1 MKNLHRT
8 LRAALALMLMLALL
22 ASAFAETAALPPA
35 EDLPLPDSEVEIFQ
49 SEEEVEAALAAVDD
63 AVQPP
68 ETDSGQIAESAP
80 QLETE
85 SGSVSVRRY
94 ARILAEDTWFYFD
107 MELTQPAVEACV
119 GDSYIILGE
128 TDAVLCVE
136 ALDLAQN
143 SVSVYVSKA
152 CAEVWEEVLPAP
164 TAELPVETPAPD
176 EIEETDGEPFG
187 VSNGEEA
194 SLLAAGAPAGA
205 SGSGSFYFTVQ
216 GNGQLLIAPVLV
228 RYASGDTILS
238 ALSHLNGHK
247 LYDLSDGV
255 IMEVDGISADYATFT
270 EEGAGSLARPASDVT
285 YVMISDQGMQITDS
299 RLQLIQSMAE
309 YLESGEARANE
320 QATEIYNQLLSGY
333 LALSEEEAQLGADRL
348 NAAMRSETPASGEE
362 GQPQQADGVYQ
373 ISTGGEL
380 KWFAGLVN
388 GTLENVDQNAAASA
402 VLTADISLSDFIWTP
417 IGSKDAPFSG
427 SFDGQG
433 HAISG
438 LYIDAQGDYQALFG
452 YASADAVI
460 AHFSVSGSV
469 EANGSYVAGV
479 VAGGEASL
487 TDLHNSC
494 SVVATGGYVGGVAGY
509 ISSTAARIENC
520 TNVGSI
526 YSSAETGKVKG
537 WYVGGIAGGCEG
549 AFENCS
555 NSGTVSGDQF
565 VGGVAGSAGS
575 VSGCTNTADIFAI
588 SGGLGGIGGSI
599 RLTANDCANYGVITV
614 SGVLKNSRYSSTDI
628 GGIAGSNMLGG
639 LHFTNLT
646 NYGRIQYS
654 AFGNVSTSWV
664 GGIIG
669 KPSSRTV
676 ISNCTNHGDISACG
690 NGVGGIAGG
699 SVGSSVTVTR
709 CANHGNVINDTV
721 NAIGTGGIASSA
733 TVDQCYN
740 TGDVKGFDGV
750 GGILGLGRRGT
761 TSKLVCNISASYN
774 LGKVVGNNFVG
785 GVAGGAAKLTDCYN
799 VGSVSAGSTDA
810 GPLVGSAYEVE
821 NSYYL
826 NTLTLYSKAGTPLD
840 AAALRSCMLGVEHFL
855 LNFSMEYHGG
865 YPYLDFEGVQNTAVA
880 DVVRLSDHV
889 SANYSAVLG
898 SEPEGLPASVIV
910 TAGGINFTRAVRW
923 IGEAGYDCNVAGTYV
938 FSPEI
943 DLPQGVSLGENTQ
956 LVTLTVTICDEASL
970 PQITAIRLD
979 DDAALELT
987 TAYNCEPENL
997 PAHAWATVDGV
1008 ESRIQIMWTRPD
1020 DADLTDPETP
1030 IRYTLKPVQ
1039 ALAFAPGV
1047 EAPQITVHVLP
1058 LMLVEHLRFTEYATS
1073 DSAEFNLV
1081 YRGCETVEDIQVF
1094 TYDLDIYDCS
1104 GLYYSMDGAAR
1115 RDVYLWLDANA
1126 DYIQKNDITLT
1137 YTVLQAEPY
1146 EFPRQLDNNEGA
1158 IILNNFA
1165 ARSAKYVAENT
1176 LTLEASAEV
1185 NGAAL
1190 KQKFVVRSRI
1200 MPTLGSL
1207 SVSAGSAVMLP
1218 SPAFD
1223 GAWFDYFVLA
1233 PAEVQ
1238 QFNLALT
1245 TTQLG
1250 DKVRVS
1256 VDGQALQADANG
1268 NYALDIP
1275 FTEQEKTVAIALE
1288 STLNDGTTMSSSYT
1302 VRLARPQICKLA
1314 LHLAPEDA
1322 AFVLK
1327 NPLIGA
1333 IAPNADGTYD
1343 LIQGYDYTY
1352 VATAYGYVMQQGTVS
1367 PDQDQL
1373 ELTITLQEAK
1383 KNETIRGDIPSSW
1396 GDFRGNDD
1404 NNAVTDTSTP
1414 ISSEDALLYWANK
1427 AGEALGSP
1435 VISSPILVDGYLVC
1449 TVDTCVLKIDTV
1461 TGEVV
1466 QTGDMVTTSTFNITP
1481 PTYAEGMIFVALA
1494 NMVQAFNADTLE
1506 SLWVYTDPIGGQP
1519 NSPITYRNGYIY
1531 TGFWNSENTNANWV
1545 CLSITDENPAK
1556 ATEAKKPVWTYTQRG
1571 GFYWAGA
1578 YVSDKFLLVGTDDG
1592 EMGYTSSAAGLLSMD
1607 PKTGRV
1613 IDYLSGIGADIR
1625 CTICYD
1631 KQTNRYYFT
1640 SKGGYFYSVAVDSE
1654 GYIDHDSLK
1663 KLDLRGGRT
1672 GSDDKSVEG
1681 MSTSTPVVYNGRAYI
1696 GVSGVGQFKAYE
1708 GHCIAV
1714 IDLASWSIAY
1724 TCPTKG
1730 YPQTSGLLTNA
1741 YEKTGKVYIYFFEN
1755 YSPGTL
1761 RIICDSPGQTQLLSI
1776 KDGSPISEAEE
1787 LFTPRGAQ
1795 RQFALCSPI
1804 VDEYG
1809 TIYFKNDSGYMMALG
1824 STISGIEVTEL
1835 PAKRLYSAGEVFDP
1849 QGMKVVAHYK
1859 NGLDRD
1865 ITKYVSFSQDPLSEE
1880 DTDITIYFRHVKYNN
1895 TAEIIDP
1902 PQTALNLTVLSQRE
1916 MTALQETVQAIN
1928 ALGEITIE
1936 KGEAIREAR
1945 RKYDSLS
1952 DALKEQVT
1960 NYELLTAAEGQ
1971 YARLEKEELD
1981 KAAQVDNFINS
1992 IGEVTLESVE
2002 TLRRA
2007 FELYDALSDF
2017 GKAHVQNYA
2026 QLLEKQQAYVKLLA
2040 ASDAEAGAVV
2050 QMISELG
2057 EITLDSGPAILNARA
2072 AYDALSEASR
2082 AKVTNYS
2089 TLVAAEEAYAK
2100 LIAASGEQARA
2111 VVDLIDSIGTV
2122 TLEREETI
2130 LKARAAYDALD
2141 ESAKARVT
2149 NYEKLTQAEKA
2160 LAALKQQLEEL
2171 GAITEAL
2178 DALVAQ
2184 MRAVAETPEQITY
2197 DNAAQV
2203 APLVQQIETLLGE
2216 QTDEARQL
2224 LISYASTAEQYRN
2237 AIEAVA
2243 HEIPELSVSAEGL
2256 AWHQQLVVETLT
2268 SSDADYARFES
2279 AVSPDRVIKLYRMRI
2294 VDLLTGEIAENHASV
2309 QISWLIPVPRYNAS
2323 AYSKVGVVHLPE
2335 GGNAGYLSSEYA
2347 DQKRKLAFSTT
2358 GDGLIGVAGTKAE
2371 MQAEDSKKGSG
2382 SVLDGVTKKPNSTGT
2397 GKTSTIGQN
2406 GVMRNYSSTQNSVV
2420 SYYGEAIES
2429 GKWTYQ
2435 ENVIL
2440 PELLASFS
2448 DAQVELYKNMSEAV
2462 ERGSNSFFGG
2472 MTTQLEFDE
2481 VEACYRLS
2489 NPLSVLVSE
2498 FDYRPE
2504 ESRAQVTYK
2513 LAEDDHLKAIDEWH
2527 AQIERI
2533 VNYCLIQGDVEIT
2546 AARLY
2551 QYLTTYFAAASAA
2564 EAPEAAETP
2573 APEAT
2578 EAPNGEASGETVDSG
2593 ETAESVDLYAA
2604 FAPSP
2609 FYALMKN
2616 SVSANDAARAYAYLL
2631 MQTGIECMLVQETL
2645 PAAAEQTSEPETTAE
2660 PEQTSEAAV
2669 DQEAQS
2675 AQRHEWVVLWIA
2687 QAYYHADPEL
2697 DIADALN
2704 PDQDR
2709 DTLGHFGMS
2718 DDACRAALQLQ
2729 GEVEMVVPAVL
2740 YARQNLNGAQRAG
2753 GTNVQNYA
2761 VPACPTGL
2769 EGYGMQQTVVTKTE
2783 EDGGQQG

>member
-1 MKNLHRT
+1 MNNLQRT
-8 LRAALALMLMLALL
+8 LRAALAMMLMLALL
-22 ASAFAETAALPPA
+22 ASGFAETAVLPPA
-35 EDLPLPDSEVEIFQ
+35 EEMPLSDPEVEIFQ
-49 SEEEVEAALAAVDD
+49 SEEEVEAALAAVDG

-80 QLETE
+80 QLEAE

-143 SVSVYVSKA
+143 SVSVYVSRA

-187 VSNGEEA
+187 VSNGEET

-417 IGSKDAPFSG
+417 IGSKDAPFAG

-469 EANGSYVAGV
+469 EVDGSYVAGV
-479 VAGGEASL
+479 VAAGEASL

-494 SVVATGGYVGGVAGY
+494 SVVATGDYVGGVAGY
-509 ISSTAARIENC
+509 ISAKTARIESC
-520 TNVGSI
+520 TNSGSI
-526 YSSAETGKVKG
+526 YTSAETGEYKG
-537 WYVGGIAGGCEG
+537 GYIGGVVGRCDGTV
-549 AFENCS
+549 ENCA
-555 NSGTVSGDQF
+555 NSGMVSGYQD
-565 VGGVAGSAGS
+565 VGGVAGYTHRPSN
-575 VSGCTNTADIFAI
+575 CKNTADVFAI
-588 SGGLGGIGGSI
+588 SKEVGGVFGRSSGAKNCVNYGTVTASGVFSNNRYASESIGGVIGYGSGANLTNYGKVQYSASGNVVTNWVGGIVGRFTGNVS
-599 RLTANDCANYGVITV
+599 DCANYGDV
-614 SGVLKNSRYSSTDI
+614 S
-628 GGIAGSNMLGG
+628 ACGS
-639 LHFTNLT
+639 F
-646 NYGRIQYS
+646 
-654 AFGNVSTSWV
+654 V
-664 GGIIG
+664 GGI
-669 KPSSRTV
+669 
-676 ISNCTNHGDISACG
+676 
-690 NGVGGIAGG
+690 G
-699 SVGSSVTVTR
+699 SGERNYTAKVTR
-709 CANHGNVINDTV
+709 CVNHGSIINDT
-721 NAIGTGGIASSA
+721 ASGKGTGGVASYA

-750 GGILGLGRRGT
+750 GGVLGISQNLL
-761 TSKLVCNISASYN
+761 SKLVGGASASYN
-774 LGKVVGNNFVG
+774 LGRVVGNNYVG
-785 GVAGGAAKLTDCYN
+785 GVAGGGAKLTNCYN
-799 VGSVSAGSTDA
+799 VGSVSAGGADS

-821 NSYYL
+821 NCYYL

-840 AAALRSCMLGVEHFL
+840 AAAMRSCMLGAGHFL

-880 DVVRLSDHV
+880 DVVRLPDHV
-889 SANYSAVLG
+889 SADYSAVLG
-898 SEPEGLPASVIV
+898 SEPEGLPPSVIV
-910 TAGGINFTRAVRW
+910 TAGGINFTCAARW
-923 IGEAGYDCNVAGTYV
+923 VGEAGYDCNVAGTYV

-956 LVTLTVTICDEASL
+956 LVTLTLTICDEASL

-979 DDAALELT
+979 DGVALELT

-997 PAHAWATVDGV
+997 PAYAWATVDGV
-1008 ESRIQIMWTRPD
+1008 ESRIPIAWTRPD

-1030 IRYTLKPVQ
+1030 ILYTLKPVQ

-1047 EAPQITVHVLP
+1047 EVPQITVHVLP
-1058 LMLVEHLRFTEYATS
+1058 LMLVENLRFTEYKVS
-1073 DSAEFNLV
+1073 DSAEFNLA
-1081 YRGCETVEDIQVF
+1081 YRGCETVEDTQVF

-1104 GLYYSMDGAAR
+1104 GLYGGMDISSR
-1115 RDVYLWLDANA
+1115 RNVYLWLDPNA
-1126 DYIQKNDITLT
+1126 DYIQLNDITLT
-1137 YTVLQAEPY
+1137 YTMLGAQSNVVSY
-1146 EFPRQLDNNEGA
+1146 QLDRDGA
-1158 IILNNFA
+1158 ITLHSFA
-1165 ARSAKYVAENT
+1165 ASSAKYVAENT
-1176 LTLEASAEV
+1176 LTLETAAEV

-1190 KQKFVVRSRI
+1190 KQKFVVRARI
-1200 MPTLGSL
+1200 MPTLSSL
-1207 SVSAGSAVMLP
+1207 SVSAGSAVMLL

-1223 GAWFDYFVLA
+1223 GAWSDYFVLA

-1238 QFNLALT
+1238 QFTLALT

-1268 NYALDIP
+1268 SYALDIP

-1288 STLNDGTTMSSSYT
+1288 STLSDGTVMSGSYT

-1352 VATAYGYVMQQGTVS
+1352 VATAYGYVMQQGTIS

-1383 KNETIRGDIPSSW
+1383 KNETIREDIPSSW
-1396 GDFRGNDD
+1396 GDFRGNDS

-1435 VISSPILVDGYLVC
+1435 VISSPILVGDYLVC
-1449 TVDTCVLKIDTV
+1449 TVDTCILKIDTV

-1481 PTYAEGMIFVALA
+1481 PTYADGMIFVALA

-1506 SLWVYTDPIGGQP
+1506 SLWVYTDPLGGQP

-1531 TGFWNSENTNANWV
+1531 TGFWNSETSNANWV
-1545 CLSITDENPAK
+1545 CLSVTDENPAK

-1613 IDYLSGIGADIR
+1613 IDYLTGIGADIR

-1631 KQTNRYYFT
+1631 KQTDRYYFT
-1640 SKGGYFYSVAVDSE
+1640 SKGGYFYSVAVDSD
-1654 GYIDHDSLK
+1654 GYIDHNSLK

-1672 GSDDKSVEG
+1672 GSDDKPVEG

-1761 RIICDSPGQTQLLSI
+1761 RIICDSPGQNQLLSI
-1776 KDGSPISEAEE
+1776 KDGSPISEAED

-1795 RQFALCSPI
+1795 RQFALSSPI

-1835 PAKRLYSAGEVFDP
+1835 PTKRLYSAGEVFDP

-1916 MTALQETVQAIN
+1916 MTALQETVQAID

-1960 NYELLTAAEGQ
+1960 NYEILTAAEGQ

-1992 IGEVTLESVE
+1992 IGEVTLDSGE

-2017 GKAHVQNYA
+2017 GKAHVENYA
-2026 QLLEKQQAYVKLLA
+2026 ELLEKQKAYEELLA

-2057 EITLDSGPAILNARA
+2057 EITLDSGSAILNARA
-2072 AYDALSEASR
+2072 AYDALSEASK

-2130 LKARAAYDALD
+2130 QKARAAYDALD

-2149 NYEKLTQAEKA
+2149 NYEKLTQAEEA

-2184 MRAVAETPEQITY
+2184 IRAVAETPEQITY

-2203 APLVQQIETLLGE
+2203 APLVQQIETLLSE

-2237 AIEAVA
+2237 AIEAVS

-2294 VDLLTGEIAENHASV
+2294 VDLLTGEIAENHAAL
-2309 QISWLIPVPRYNAS
+2309 QLNWLIPVPRYNAS

-2335 GGNAGYLSSEYA
+2335 GGNSAYLSSEYA

-2371 MQAEDSKKGSG
+2371 MQAEDSKKDSG

-2551 QYLTTYFAAASAA
+2551 QYLTSYFTAAAAGS
-2564 EAPEAAETP
+2564 ETPELAETP
-2573 APEAT
+2573 APEASA
-2578 EAPNGEASGETVDSG
+2578 APDGEASGETVDSG
-2593 ETAESVDLYAA
+2593 EITETVDLYAA

-2631 MQTGIECMLVQETL
+2631 MQAGIECMLVQEAL
-2645 PAAAEQTSEPETTAE
+2645 PAAAEQTSEPETTVE
-2660 PEQTSEAAV
+2660 PEQTPEAAA
-2669 DQEAQS
+2669 DQEAES
-2675 AQRHEWVVLWIA
+2675 AQRHEWIVLWIA
-2687 QAYYHADPEL
+2687 SAYYHADPEL

-2704 PDQDR
+2704 PVQDR

-2718 DDACRAALQLQ
+2718 DESCRAALQLQ

-2740 YARQNLNGAQRAG
+2740 YARQYLNGAQRAG
-2753 GTNVQNYA
+2753 GANVQNYA

-2783 EDGGQQG
+2783 EDGGQQE

>member
-1 MKNLHRT
+1 MKKMRRP

-22 ASAFAETAALPPA
+22 ASSFAGVAALSPA
-35 EDLPLPDSEVEIFQ
+35 EELPQPESETEVFQ
-49 SEEEVEAALAAVDD
+49 SEEDAAAALAAVDD
-63 AVQPP
+63 EPAQDV
-68 ETDSGQIAESAP
+68 P
-80 QLETE
+80 QLGLQ
-85 SGSVSVRRY
+85 SGDLSVRRY
-94 ARILAEDTWFYFD
+94 ARILAEDAWFYFD

-119 GDSYIILGE
+119 GGNYVILGE
-128 TDAVLCVE
+128 AGDVLCVE
-136 ALDLAQN
+136 ALDLAHN
-143 SVSVYVSKA
+143 SIAVYVSAA
-152 CAEVWEEVLPAP
+152 CAEVWEEVLPTPTTEPPTETSAP
-164 TAELPVETPAPD
+164 
-176 EIEETDGEPFG
+176 EETEGEPFG
-187 VSNGEEA
+187 VSDGEDA
-194 SLLAAGAPAGA
+194 SVLAAGAPAGA

-216 GNGQLLIAPVLV
+216 GNGQLLIAPMLV

-270 EEGAGSLARPASDVT
+270 EEGAGSLARSASDVT

-299 RLQLIQSMAE
+299 CLQLIQSMAE
-309 YLESGEARANE
+309 YLESGEARADE

-348 NAAMRSETPASGEE
+348 NAAMRSESPASGEE

-417 IGSKDAPFSG
+417 IGSKDTPFAG

-469 EANGSYVAGV
+469 EANGSYVAGI
-479 VAGGEASL
+479 VAAGEASL

-494 SVVATGGYVGGVAGY
+494 SIVATGDYVGGVAGR
-509 ISSTAARIENC
+509 ISARTARIEGC
-520 TNVGSI
+520 TNAGSI
-526 YSSAETGKVKG
+526 YTAGTKG
-537 WYVGGIAGGCEG
+537 GYRGGYIGGIAGYCYGTVK
-549 AFENCS
+549 NCT
-555 NSGTVSGDQF
+555 NSGMVSGYRF
-565 VGGVAGSAGS
+565 VGGVAGNAGS
-575 VSGCTNTADIFAI
+575 ATGCTNTADVFAT
-588 SGGLGGIGGSI
+588 SGYVGGIGGNISSADGCVNRGTVTVFGVFKNNQYASENI
-599 RLTANDCANYGVITV
+599 GGVIG
-614 SGVLKNSRYSSTDI
+614 SGN
-628 GGIAGSNMLGG
+628 GS
-639 LHFTNLT
+639 FSNLT
-646 NYGRIQYS
+646 NHGKIQYS
-654 AFGNVSTSWV
+654 ASGNVNTNSV

-669 KPSSRTV
+669 GPTSNAA
-676 ISNCTNHGDISACG
+676 ISDCINYGSVSACG
-690 NGVGGIAGG
+690 TGVGGIAGG
-699 SVGSSVTVTR
+699 AINNSSTVMR
-709 CANHGNVINDTV
+709 CANHGNVINDTTSGT
-721 NAIGTGGIASSA
+721 GTGGVASASV
-733 TVDQCYN
+733 VDQCYN
-740 TGDVKGFDGV
+740 TGNVKGFDGV
-750 GGILGLGRRGT
+750 GGVLGLSRNISTVLRGG
-761 TSKLVCNISASYN
+761 VSASYN
-774 LGKVVGNNFVG
+774 LGSVAGNNYVG
-785 GVAGGAAKLTDCYN
+785 GVAGGGAKLTDCYN
-799 VGSVSAGSTDA
+799 VGSVSAGGADS

-821 NSYYL
+821 NCYYL
-826 NTLTLYSKAGTPLD
+826 NTLTLYSRAGTPLD
-840 AAALRSCMLGVEHFL
+840 AAAVRSCMLGAEHFL

-880 DVVRLSDHV
+880 DVVRLPNHV

-910 TAGGINFTRAVRW
+910 TAGGINFSCAVRW
-923 IGEAGYDCNVAGTYV
+923 VGEVGYDCNVAGTYV
-938 FSPEI
+938 FSPEV

-956 LVTLTVTICDEASL
+956 IVTLTVTICDEASL

-979 DDAALELT
+979 DGTALELT
-987 TAYNCEPENL
+987 TAYNCEPEDL
-997 PAHAWATVDGV
+997 PTYAWATVDGV
-1008 ESRIQIMWTRPD
+1008 ESRIPVAWTRPD

-1030 IRYTLKPVQ
+1030 ILYTLKPVQ

-1047 EAPQITVHVLP
+1047 ETPRITVHVLP
-1058 LMLVEHLRFTEYATS
+1058 LMLVENLRFTEYS
-1073 DSAEFNLV
+1073 VSSSAEFSLE
-1081 YRGCETVEDIQVF
+1081 YKGCKTVEDTQVF

-1104 GLYYSMDGAAR
+1104 GLYYSQNGAAR

-1126 DYIQKNDITLT
+1126 DYIQKNEITLS
-1137 YTVLQAEPY
+1137 YTRLQEQPLEISY
-1146 EFPRQLDNNEGA
+1146 KMDNSVGSTS
-1158 IILNNFA
+1158 LGYFA
-1165 ARSAKYVAENT
+1165 ARSAKCIAENT

-1207 SVSAGSAVMLP
+1207 SVFDGSTTMQL

-1223 GAWFDYFVLA
+1223 GAWSDYFVLA
-1233 PAEVQ
+1233 PAEAQ
-1238 QFNLALT
+1238 QFTLALT

-1250 DKVRVS
+1250 DNVRVS
-1256 VDGQALQADANG
+1256 VDGQALQADESE

-1288 STLNDGTTMSSSYT
+1288 STLNDGTVMSGSYT
-1302 VRLARPQICKLA
+1302 VRLARPQTCKLT
-1314 LHLAPEDA
+1314 LQLTPEGA

-1327 NPLIGA
+1327 NPLLGA
-1333 IAPNADGTYD
+1333 ISPNADGTYD

-1352 VATAYGYVMQQGTVS
+1352 VATAYGYVMQQGELS

-1383 KNETIRGDIPSSW
+1383 KNETIREDISSDW
-1396 GDFRGNDD
+1396 GDFRGNDS
-1404 NNAVTDTSTP
+1404 NNAVTDTATP
-1414 ISSEDALLYWANK
+1414 ISADDAVMYWASR
-1427 AGEALGSP
+1427 AGLDFGSS
-1435 VISSPILVDGYLVC
+1435 VISSPILVDGCLVC
-1449 TVDTCVLKIDTV
+1449 TVDAYILKIDTV

-1481 PTYAEGMIFVALA
+1481 PTYAEGMIFVALG

-1506 SLWVYTDPIGGQP
+1506 SLWAYTDPIGGQP

-1531 TGFWNSENTNANWV
+1531 TGFWNSENSNANWV

-1556 ATEAKKPVWTYTQRG
+1556 ATEAKKAVWTYTQRG

-1613 IDYLSGIGADIR
+1613 IDYLTGIGADIR

-1631 KQTNRYYFT
+1631 KQTDRYYFT
-1640 SKGGYFYSVAVDSE
+1640 SKGGYFYSVAVDSD

-1672 GSDDKSVEG
+1672 GSDDKPVEG

-1696 GVSGVGQFKAYE
+1696 GVSGVGQFQAYE

-1741 YEKTGKVYIYFFEN
+1741 YEKTGKVYVYFFEN

-1776 KDGSPISEAEE
+1776 KDGSPISEAED

-1824 STISGIEVTEL
+1824 SMISSIEVTEQPTKL
-1835 PAKRLYSAGEVFDP
+1835 LYGAGEVFDP

-1865 ITKYVSFSQDPLSEE
+1865 ITNYVSFSQEPLTAE

-1902 PQTALNLTVLSQRE
+1902 PQTALNLTVLSEQE
-1916 MTALQETVQAIN
+1916 MTALREAVEAID
-1928 ALGEITIE
+1928 ALGEVTVE
-1936 KGEAIREAR
+1936 KGDAIREAR

-1960 NYELLTAAEGQ
+1960 NYEILTAAEGQ

-1981 KAAQVDNFINS
+1981 KALQVDNFILS
-1992 IGEVTLESVE
+1992 IGEVTLDSGE

-2007 FELYDALSDF
+2007 FELYDELSDF
-2017 GKAHVQNYA
+2017 GKEHVGNYE
-2026 QLLEKQQAYVKLLA
+2026 QLLEKQKTYEELVA
-2040 ASDAEAGAVV
+2040 ASDAEAGKVM

-2057 EITLDSGPAILNARA
+2057 EITLDSGPDILNTRA
-2072 AYDALSEASR
+2072 AYDALSEASK

-2089 TLVAAEEAYAK
+2089 TLVAAEKAYAE

-2122 TLEREETI
+2122 SLEREGI
-2130 LKARAAYDALD
+2130 IQKAREAYDALE

-2149 NYEKLTQAEKA
+2149 NYEKLTQAEET
-2160 LAALKQQLEEL
+2160 LAKLKKQMAEL
-2171 GAITEAL
+2171 SEITGAL

-2184 MRAVAETPEQITY
+2184 LRAIAETPEQITY
-2197 DNAAQV
+2197 DNAPQA
-2203 APLVQQIETLLGE
+2203 APLIQQIEDLLAG
-2216 QTDEARQL
+2216 QTEEARQL
-2224 LISYASTAEQYRN
+2224 LISYVSTAEQYRD
-2237 AIEAVA
+2237 AIEAVV
-2243 HEIPELSVSAEGL
+2243 HELPALSVSADGL
-2256 AWHQQLVVETLT
+2256 AWYQQLVVETLT
-2268 SSDADYARFES
+2268 SSDADYTRYGN
-2279 AVSPDRVIKLYRMRI
+2279 AVSPDRVIKLYRTRI
-2294 VDLLTGEIAENHASV
+2294 VDMLTGEIAENHGSV
-2309 QISWLIPVPRYNAS
+2309 QISWRIPVPQYNAS

-2335 GGNAGYLSSEYA
+2335 DGKANYLSSEYA
-2347 DQKRKLAFSTT
+2347 DQKRKLAFTTT

-2371 MQAEDSKKGSG
+2371 MQAEDSKKDSG
-2382 SVLDGVTKKPNSTGT
+2382 SVLDGVTNRPNSTGT
-2397 GKTSTIGQN
+2397 DKASTIGQN
-2406 GVMRNYSSTQNSVV
+2406 GVMRNYSGTQGSMV

-2429 GKWTYQ
+2429 GKWVYQ

-2440 PELLASFS
+2440 PELLASFN
-2448 DAQVELYKNMSEAV
+2448 DAQVDLYKNMSEAV
-2462 ERGSNSFFGG
+2462 EHGSNSFFGA
-2472 MTTQLEFDE
+2472 MATQLEFDE
-2481 VEACYRLS
+2481 VEACYRQS

-2498 FDYRPE
+2498 FVYHPE
-2504 ESRAQVTYK
+2504 QSRVEVTFK

-2533 VNYCLIQGDVEIT
+2533 VTYCLIQGDVEIT

-2551 QYLTTYFAAASAA
+2551 QYLTTYFTAAVTGAAVPENTEATDSETTGETAAAEEAA
-2564 EAPEAAETP
+2564 EAA
-2573 APEAT
+2573 
-2578 EAPNGEASGETVDSG
+2578 
-2593 ETAESVDLYAA
+2593 DLYAV

-2616 SVSANDAARAYAYLL
+2616 KVSANDTAHAYAYLL
-2631 MQTGIECMLVQETL
+2631 MQMGIECMLVCEAL
-2645 PAAAEQTSEPETTAE
+2645 PTAAEQTAEPETATE
-2660 PEQTSEAAV
+2660 PEQATEA
-2669 DQEAQS
+2669 EAE
-2675 AQRHEWVVLWIA
+2675 AEAETVRHEWVVLWIGS
-2687 QAYYHADPEL
+2687 AYYHADPEL

-2704 PDQDR
+2704 PERER
-2709 DTLGHFGMS
+2709 DTLGHFGMG
-2718 DDACRAALQLQ
+2718 DDDCRAALQLRCD
-2729 GEVEMVVPAVL
+2729 VEMVVPAVL
-2740 YARQNLNGAQRAG
+2740 FARQNLNGAQRTGAG
-2753 GTNVQNYA
+2753 ARSYV
-2761 VPACPTGL
+2761 VPVCPAGL

-2783 EDGGQQG
+2783 KDGGQQG

>member
-1 MKNLHRT
+1 MKKMRRPF
-8 LRAALALMLMLALL
+8 RAALALMLMLALL
-22 ASAFAETAALPPA
+22 VNNFAGVTALSPA
-35 EDLPLPDSEVEIFQ
+35 EELPQTESETGAFQ
-49 SEEEVEAALAAVDD
+49 SEEDAAAAFAAVDGEPAQD
-63 AVQPP
+63 VAQPG
-68 ETDSGQIAESAP
+68 SQ
-80 QLETE
+80 

-107 MELTQPAVEACV
+107 MELTQPAVGACV
-119 GDSYIILGE
+119 GESYVILGE
-128 TDAVLCVE
+128 ADTVLCVE

-143 SVSVYVSKA
+143 SVCVYVA
-152 CAEVWEEVLPAP
+152 RDCVEVWEEILPAP
-164 TAELPVETPAPD
+164 VTEQPTETSAP
-176 EIEETDGEPFG
+176 EETEGEPFG
-187 VSNGEEA
+187 VSDGEDV

-216 GNGQLLIAPVLV
+216 GNGQLLIAPMLV
-228 RYASGDTILS
+228 RYVSGDTVLT
-238 ALSHLNGHK
+238 ALSRLNGHK

-270 EEGAGSLARPASDVT
+270 EEGAGSLARAASEVT

-348 NAAMRSETPASGEE
+348 NAAMRSEVPASGEE

-417 IGSKDAPFSG
+417 IGSKDTPFAG

-469 EANGSYVAGV
+469 EANGSYVAGIL
-479 VAGGEASL
+479 AAGEASMN
-487 TDLHNSC
+487 DLHNSC

-509 ISSTAARIENC
+509 ISASAARIEGC
-520 TNVGSI
+520 TNSGSI
-526 YSSAETGKVKG
+526 YTSAETGEYKG
-537 WYVGGIAGGCEG
+537 GYIGGVVGRCDGTV
-549 AFENCS
+549 ENCA
-555 NSGTVSGDQF
+555 NSGMVSGYQD
-565 VGGVAGSAGS
+565 VGGVAGYTHQP
-575 VSGCTNTADIFAI
+575 SGCTNIADVFAI
-588 SGGLGGIGGSI
+588 SKEVGGVFGFSSG
-599 RLTANDCANYGVITV
+599 AENCVNYGTVTV
-614 SGVLKNSRYSSTDI
+614 SGVFQNNRYASESI
-628 GGIAGSNMLGG
+628 GGVIGYGSGA
-639 LHFTNLT
+639 NLT
-646 NYGRIQYS
+646 NYGKVQYS
-654 AFGNVSTSWV
+654 ASGNVNTNWIGGIVGRFTGNVRDCINYGDVSACGSYV
-664 GGIIG
+664 GGIG
-669 KPSSRTV
+669 S
-676 ISNCTNHGDISACG
+676 
-690 NGVGGIAGG
+690 GGRSYTA
-699 SVGSSVTVTR
+699 TVTR
-709 CANHGNVINDTV
+709 CVNHGNIINDTASG
-721 NAIGTGGIASSA
+721 NGTGGVASYA
-733 TVDQCYN
+733 MVDQCYN
-740 TGDVKGFDGV
+740 TGDVRGFDGV
-750 GGILGLGRRGT
+750 GGVLGISQNLR
-761 TSKLVCNISASYN
+761 SKLTGGASASYN
-774 LGKVVGNNFVG
+774 LGRVVGNNYVG
-785 GVAGGAAKLTDCYN
+785 GVAGGGAKLTSCYN
-799 VGSVSAGSTDA
+799 VGSVSAGGADA

-821 NSYYL
+821 NCYYL

-840 AAALRSCMLGVEHFL
+840 AAAMRGCMLGAEHFL
-855 LNFSMEYHGG
+855 LNFSMEYHSG

-880 DVVRLSDHV
+880 DVVRLPENV
-889 SANYSAVLG
+889 SADYSAVLG
-898 SEPEGLPASVIV
+898 SEPQGLPASVIV
-910 TAGGINFTRAVRW
+910 TAGGINFTCAAHW
-923 IGEAGYDCNVAGTYV
+923 AGEADYDCNVAGTYV
-938 FSPEI
+938 FLPEI

-979 DDAALELT
+979 DGTALELT

-997 PAHAWATVDGV
+997 PAYAWATVDGV
-1008 ESRIQIMWTRPD
+1008 ESRIPVAWTHPD
-1020 DADLTDPETP
+1020 DVDLTDPETP
-1030 IRYTLKPVQ
+1030 ILYTLKPVQ

-1047 EAPQITVHVLP
+1047 EVPQITVHVLP
-1058 LMLVEHLRFTEYATS
+1058 LMLVENLRFTEYKVS
-1073 DSAEFNLV
+1073 DSAEFNLA
-1081 YRGCETVEDIQVF
+1081 YRGCEMVEDTQVF

-1104 GLYYSMDGAAR
+1104 GLYGGMDINSR
-1115 RDVYLWLDANA
+1115 RNVYLWLDPNA
-1126 DYIQKNDITLT
+1126 DYIQFNDITLT
-1137 YTVLQAEPY
+1137 YTMLGAQPNVQSY
-1146 EFPRQLDNNEGA
+1146 QLDRDGA
-1158 IILNNFA
+1158 ITLHSFA
-1165 ARSAKYVAENT
+1165 ASSAKYVAENT

-1207 SVSAGSAVMLP
+1207 SVSAGSAVMLL

-1238 QFNLALT
+1238 QFTLALT
-1245 TTQLG
+1245 ATQFG
-1250 DKVRVS
+1250 DKVRVC
-1256 VDGQALQADANG
+1256 VDGQVLQADANG
-1268 NYALDIP
+1268 KYALDIP
-1275 FTEQEKTVAIALE
+1275 FTEQEKTVAVALE
-1288 STLNDGTTMSSSYT
+1288 STLNDGTVMSSSYT

-1352 VATAYGYVMQQGTVS
+1352 VATAYGYVMQQGKIS

-1383 KNETIRGDIPSSW
+1383 KNETIREDISSEW

-1449 TVDTCVLKIDTV
+1449 TVDTCILKIDTV

-1481 PTYAEGMIFVALA
+1481 PTYADGMIFVALA

-1531 TGFWNSENTNANWV
+1531 TGFWNSETSNANWV
-1545 CLSITDENPAK
+1545 CLSVTDENPAK

-1776 KDGSPISEAEE
+1776 KDGSPISEAED

-1835 PAKRLYSAGEVFDP
+1835 PTKRLYSAGEVFDP

-1902 PQTALNLTVLSQRE
+1902 PQTALNLTVLSQQE
-1916 MTALQETVQAIN
+1916 MTALREAVEAID

-1936 KGEAIREAR
+1936 KGEAIRDAR

-1960 NYELLTAAEGQ
+1960 NYELLTAAEGE

-1981 KAAQVDNFINS
+1981 KALQVDNYIQS
-1992 IGEVTLESVE
+1992 IKEVTLDSGE

-2007 FELYDALSDF
+2007 FELYDALSGF
-2017 GKAHVQNYA
+2017 GKEHVGNYA
-2026 QLLEKQQAYVKLLA
+2026 QLLEKQKAYEELLT
-2040 ASDAEAGAVV
+2040 ASDAEAAEVAR
-2050 QMISELG
+2050 MISELG
-2057 EITLDSGPAILNARA
+2057 EITLDSGSAILNARA
-2072 AYDALSEASR
+2072 AYEALSESSK

-2089 TLVAAEEAYAK
+2089 TLVAAEEAYAR
-2100 LIAASGEQARA
+2100 LIEASGEQARA
-2111 VVDLIDSIGTV
+2111 VVDLINAIGTV
-2122 TLEREETI
+2122 TLEREGI
-2130 LKARAAYDALD
+2130 IQKARAAYDALE
-2141 ESAKARVT
+2141 ESAKADVT
-2149 NYEKLTQAEKA
+2149 NYEKLTKAEET
-2160 LAALKQQLEEL
+2160 LAALKQQMEAL
-2171 GAITEAL
+2171 GAVTEAL
-2178 DALVAQ
+2178 DALVEQ
-2184 MRAVAETPEQITY
+2184 IHAVAETPEQITY
-2197 DNAAQV
+2197 ENAAQA
-2203 APLVQQIETLLGE
+2203 APLVQQIEDLLGE
-2216 QTDEARQL
+2216 QTEEARQL

-2237 AIEAVA
+2237 AIEAVV
-2243 HEIPELSVSAEGL
+2243 HEIPALSVSAEGL

-2268 SSDADYARFES
+2268 SSDADYTRYGN
-2279 AVSPDRVIKLYRMRI
+2279 AVSPDRVIKLYRARVIDM
-2294 VDLLTGEIAENHASV
+2294 LTGEIAENHASL
-2309 QISWLIPVPRYNAS
+2309 QISWLIPVPQYNAS

-2335 GGNAGYLSSEYA
+2335 DGKASYLSSEYA
-2347 DQKRKLAFSTT
+2347 DQRRKLAFTTT
-2358 GDGLIGVAGTKAE
+2358 GDGLIGVAGTKAT
-2371 MQAEDSKKGSG
+2371 MQAEDSKPSSG

-2397 GKTSTIGQN
+2397 GNTSTIGQN
-2406 GVMRNYSSTQNSVV
+2406 GVMRGYSSTQSSVV

-2429 GKWTYQ
+2429 GKWVYQ

-2440 PELLASFS
+2440 PALLASFS
-2448 DAQVELYKNMSEAV
+2448 DAQVTLYKNMSEAV
-2462 ERGSNSFFGG
+2462 EHGSNSFFGA
-2472 MTTQLEFDE
+2472 MATQLEFDE
-2481 VEACYRLS
+2481 VEACYRQS

-2498 FDYRPE
+2498 FVYHPEQSRVEVIYR
-2504 ESRAQVTYK
+2504 

-2533 VNYCLIQGDVEIT
+2533 VTYCLIQGNVEIT

-2551 QYLTTYFAAASAA
+2551 QYLTTYFTAAAA
-2564 EAPEAAETP
+2564 EAAVPEGT
-2573 APEAT
+2573 EAT
-2578 EAPNGEASGETVDSG
+2578 ASEATDETTDADEADQTEDV
-2593 ETAESVDLYAA
+2593 YAA
-2604 FAPSP
+2604 LAPSP

-2616 SVSANDAARAYAYLL
+2616 SVSANDTARAYAYLL
-2631 MQTGIECMLVQETL
+2631 MQTGIECMLVREAL
-2645 PAAAEQTSEPETTAE
+2645 PADAEQTSAPEAATE
-2660 PEQTSEAAV
+2660 PEQATEVDVQEEA
-2669 DQEAQS
+2669 EGETP
-2675 AQRHEWVVLWIA
+2675 RHEWVVLWIA
-2687 QAYYHADPEL
+2687 SAYYHADPEL
-2697 DIADALN
+2697 DIADAMN
-2704 PDQDR
+2704 SNQER

-2718 DDACRAALQLQ
+2718 DDDCRAALQLRY
-2729 GEVEMVVPAVL
+2729 GVEMVVPAVL
-2740 YARQNLNGAQRAG
+2740 FARQQLNGAQRT
-2753 GTNVQNYA
+2753 GTDVRDYT
-2761 VPACPTGL
+2761 VPACPAGL
-2769 EGYGMQQTVVTKTE
+2769 EGYGMQQTVVMKTE
-2783 EDGGQQG
+2783 KDGGQQG

>member
-49 SEEEVEAALAAVDD
+49 SEKEVEAALAAVDG

-80 QLETE
+80 QLDVE

-119 GDSYIILGE
+119 GDSYIIIGE

-143 SVSVYVSKA
+143 SVRVYVSKA

-176 EIEETDGEPFG
+176 GLEEETDGEPFG
-187 VSNGEEA
+187 VSDAEDV

-270 EEGAGSLARPASDVT
+270 EEGAGSLARPASDVA
-285 YVMISDQGMQITDS
+285 YVMISDQGMQITDG

-309 YLESGEARANE
+309 YMESGEARANE

-333 LALSEEEAQLGADRL
+333 LSFSEEEAQLGADRL
-348 NAAMRSETPASGEE
+348 NAAMRSEAPASGEE
-362 GQPQQADGVYQ
+362 GQPQQVDGVYQ

-417 IGSKDAPFSG
+417 IGSKNAPFAG

-452 YASADAVI
+452 YASAEATI

-479 VAGGEASL
+479 VAAGEASL
-487 TDLHNSC
+487 IDLHNSC
-494 SVVATGGYVGGVAGY
+494 SVVATGDYVGGVAGHV
-509 ISSTAARIENC
+509 SVRGTRVEDCDN
-520 TNVGSI
+520 TGSI
-526 YSSAETGKVKG
+526 YTSAETGEYKG
-537 WYVGGIAGGCEG
+537 WYVGGIVGRCDGTV
-549 AFENCS
+549 ENCA
-555 NSGTVSGDQF
+555 NSGMVSGYQD
-565 VGGVAGSAGS
+565 VGGVAGYTRQP
-575 VSGCTNTADIFAI
+575 SGCTNTADVFAI
-588 SGGLGGIGGSI
+588 SKEVGGVFGFSSG
-599 RLTANDCANYGVITV
+599 AENCVNYGTVTV
-614 SGVLKNSRYSSTDI
+614 SGVFQNNRYASESI
-628 GGIAGSNMLGG
+628 GGVIGYGSGA
-639 LHFTNLT
+639 NLT
-646 NYGRIQYS
+646 NYGKVQYS
-654 AFGNVSTSWV
+654 ASGNVNTNWIGGIVGRFTGNVRDCINYGDVSACGSYV
-664 GGIIG
+664 GGIG
-669 KPSSRTV
+669 SGGRSYTV
-676 ISNCTNHGDISACG
+676 E
-690 NGVGGIAGG
+690 
-699 SVGSSVTVTR
+699 VTR
-709 CANHGNVINDTV
+709 CVNHGNIINDTASG
-721 NAIGTGGIASSA
+721 NGTGGVASYA
-733 TVDQCYN
+733 MVDQCYN
-740 TGDVKGFDGV
+740 TGDVRGFDGV
-750 GGILGLGRRGT
+750 GGVLGISQNLL
-761 TSKLVCNISASYN
+761 SKLTGGASASYN
-774 LGKVVGNNFVG
+774 LGRVVGNNYVG
-785 GVAGGAAKLTDCYN
+785 GVAGGGAKLTSCYN
-799 VGSVSAGSTDA
+799 VGSVSAGGADA

-821 NSYYL
+821 NCYYL

-840 AAALRSCMLGVEHFL
+840 AAAMRSCMLGAEHFL
-855 LNFSMEYHGG
+855 LNFSMEYHSG

-880 DVVRLSDHV
+880 DVVRLPENV
-889 SANYSAVLG
+889 SADYSAVLG
-898 SEPEGLPASVIV
+898 SEPQGLPASVIV
-910 TAGGINFTRAVRW
+910 TAGGINFTCAAHW
-923 IGEAGYDCNVAGTYV
+923 AGEADYDCNVAGTYV

-979 DDAALELT
+979 DGTALELT

-997 PAHAWATVDGV
+997 PAYAWATVDGV
-1008 ESRIQIMWTRPD
+1008 ESRIPVVWTRPD
-1020 DADLTDPETP
+1020 DADMTDPETP
-1030 IRYTLKPVQ
+1030 ILYTLKPVQ

-1047 EAPQITVHVLP
+1047 EVPQITVHVLP
-1058 LMLVEHLRFTEYATS
+1058 LMLVENLRFTEYKVS
-1073 DSAEFNLV
+1073 DSAEFNLA
-1081 YRGCETVEDIQVF
+1081 YRGCEMVEDTQVF

-1104 GLYYSMDGAAR
+1104 GLYGGMDINSR
-1115 RDVYLWLDANA
+1115 RNVYLWLDPNA
-1126 DYIQKNDITLT
+1126 DYIQFNDITLT
-1137 YTVLQAEPY
+1137 YTMLGAQPNVLSY
-1146 EFPRQLDNNEGA
+1146 QLDRDGA
-1158 IILNNFA
+1158 ITLHSFA
-1165 ARSAKYVAENT
+1165 ASSAKYVAENT
-1176 LTLEASAEV
+1176 LTLEVATEV

-1207 SVSAGSAVMLP
+1207 SVSAGSAVMLL

-1223 GAWFDYFVLA
+1223 GAWSDYFVLA

-1238 QFNLALT
+1238 QFTLALT
-1245 TTQLG
+1245 ATQFG
-1250 DKVRVS
+1250 DKVRVC
-1256 VDGQALQADANG
+1256 VDGQVLQADANG
-1268 NYALDIP
+1268 KYALDIP
-1275 FTEQEKTVAIALE
+1275 FTEQEKTVAVALE
-1288 STLNDGTTMSSSYT
+1288 STLNDGTVMSSSYT

-1352 VATAYGYVMQQGTVS
+1352 VATAYGYVMQQGKIS

-1383 KNETIRGDIPSSW
+1383 KNETIREDISSEW

-1449 TVDTCVLKIDTV
+1449 TVDTCILKIDTV
-1461 TGEVV
+1461 TGEVI

-1506 SLWVYTDPIGGQP
+1506 SLWVYTDPLGGQP

-1531 TGFWNSENTNANWV
+1531 TGFWNSETSNANWV
-1545 CLSITDENPAK
+1545 CLSVTDENPAK

-1631 KQTNRYYFT
+1631 KQTDRYYFT

-1672 GSDDKSVEG
+1672 GSDDKPVEG

-1824 STISGIEVTEL
+1824 STISSIEVTEL

-1916 MTALQETVQAIN
+1916 MTALQETVQAIE

-1936 KGEAIREAR
+1936 KGDAIREAR

-1960 NYELLTAAEGQ
+1960 NYEILTAAEGQ

-1981 KAAQVDNFINS
+1981 KAAQVDNFIQS
-1992 IGEVTLESVE
+1992 IGEVTLDSGE
-2002 TLRRA
+2002 TLRNA
-2007 FELYDALSDF
+2007 FELYEALSDF

-2026 QLLEKQQAYVKLLA
+2026 QLLEKQQAYEKLLA

-2072 AYDALSEASR
+2072 AYDALSEASQ

-2149 NYEKLTQAEKA
+2149 NYEKLTQAEEA

-2171 GAITEAL
+2171 GAVTEAL

-2184 MRAVAETPEQITY
+2184 ICAVAETPEQITY

-2203 APLVQQIETLLGE
+2203 APLVQQIETLLSE

-2224 LISYASTAEQYRN
+2224 LISYASIAEQYRN

-2243 HEIPELSVSAEGL
+2243 HEIPELSISAEGL
-2256 AWHQQLVVETLT
+2256 AWHQQLAVETLT
-2268 SSDADYARFES
+2268 SSDSDYARFES

-2294 VDLLTGEIAENHASV
+2294 VDLLTGEIAENHAAV
-2309 QISWLIPVPRYNAS
+2309 QINWLIPVPRYNAS

-2335 GGNAGYLSSEYA
+2335 GGNAAYLSSEYA

-2371 MQAEDSKKGSG
+2371 MQAEDSKKDSG

-2435 ENVIL
+2435 ENVIQ

-2631 MQTGIECMLVQETL
+2631 MQTGIECMLVQEAL
-2645 PAAAEQTSEPETTAE
+2645 PAAAAEQTSEPETTAE

-2675 AQRHEWVVLWIA
+2675 AQRHEWIVLWIA
-2687 QAYYHADPEL
+2687 SAYYHADPEL

>member
-1 MKNLHRT
+1 MKKLHRT

-80 QLETE
+80 QLEVKR
-85 SGSVSVRRY
+85 GSVSVRRF

-136 ALDLAQN
+136 ALDLARN

-164 TAELPVETPAPD
+164 TAELPTETPAPEEAEED
-176 EIEETDGEPFG
+176 DIELFS
-187 VSNGEEA
+187 VANIEEA

-255 IMEVDGISADYATFT
+255 IMEVDGVSADYATFT
-270 EEGAGSLARPASDVT
+270 EEGAGTLARPASDVT

-348 NAAMRSETPASGEE
+348 NAAMRREAPDSGEE
-362 GQPQQADGVYQ
+362 GRPQQADGVYQ

-402 VLTADISLSDFIWTP
+402 VLTADISLSDFIWMP
-417 IGSKDAPFSG
+417 IGSKDTPFAG

-460 AHFSVSGSV
+460 AHFSLSGSV

-479 VAGGEASL
+479 VAAGEASL
-487 TDLHNSC
+487 TDLHNNC
-494 SVVATGGYVGGVAGY
+494 SVVATGGYVGGVVGY
-509 ISSTAARIENC
+509 NPAKAARIEGC
-520 TNVGSI
+520 TNSGSV
-526 YSSAETGKVKG
+526 YTSAETGSYRGK
-537 WYVGGIAGGCEG
+537 YIGGVAGYCY
-549 AFENCS
+549 ATVENCA
-555 NSGTVSGDQF
+555 NSGMVSGYGD
-565 VGGVAGSAGS
+565 VGGVAGYTQSAG
-575 VSGCTNTADIFAI
+575 GCTNTADVFAI
-588 SGGLGGIGGSI
+588 SGRVGGVFG
-599 RLTANDCANYGVITV
+599 CASRAKNCVNYGTV
-614 SGVLKNSRYSSTDI
+614 TIFGVFKNNRYSSESI
-628 GGIAGSNMLGG
+628 GGVIGYGSGE
-639 LHFTNLT
+639 NLT
-646 NYGRIQYS
+646 NYGKVQYS
-654 AFGNVSTSWV
+654 ATGNVITNYV
-664 GGIIG
+664 GGIVG
-669 KPSSRTV
+669 QLSGSV
-676 ISNCTNHGDISACG
+676 SDCTNYGDISACG
-690 NGVGGIAGG
+690 NGVGGIG
-699 SVGSSVTVTR
+699 SGWLGYIATVTR
-709 CANHGNVINDTV
+709 CVNHGDVINDT
-721 NAIGTGGIASSA
+721 ASGMGTGGVASYA
-733 TVDQCYN
+733 MVEQCYN
-740 TGDVKGFDGV
+740 TGDVRGFDGV
-750 GGILGLGRRGT
+750 GGVLGISKNVL
-761 TSKLVCNISASYN
+761 SKLMGGASASYN
-774 LGKVVGNNFVG
+774 LGRVVGNNYVG
-785 GVAGGAAKLTDCYN
+785 GVAGSGATLTDCYN
-799 VGSVSAGSTDA
+799 VGSVSAGGTDT

-821 NSYYL
+821 NCYYL
-826 NTLTLYSKAGTPLD
+826 NTLTLYSRAGTPLD
-840 AAALRSCMLGVEHFL
+840 AAGMRSCMLGAEHFL

-865 YPYLDFEGVQNTAVA
+865 YPYLDFEGVQNTAEA
-880 DVVRLSDHV
+880 DVVRLPDHV

-898 SEPEGLPASVIV
+898 SEPEGLPTSVIV
-910 TAGGINFTRAVRW
+910 TAGGLNFSCAVHW
-923 IGEAGYDCNVAGTYV
+923 TGEAGYDCNVAGTYV

-956 LVTLTVTICDEASL
+956 IVTLTVTICDEASL

-979 DDAALELT
+979 DGTAPELT

-997 PAHAWATVDGV
+997 PAYAWATVDGV
-1008 ESRIQIMWTRPD
+1008 ESRIPVAWTRPD

-1030 IRYTLKPVQ
+1030 ILYTLKPVQ

-1047 EAPQITVHVLP
+1047 EAPRITVHVLP
-1058 LMLVEHLRFTEYATS
+1058 LMLVENLRFTEYKVS
-1073 DSAEFNLV
+1073 DSAEFNLA
-1081 YRGCETVEDIQVF
+1081 YRGCETVEDTQVF

-1104 GLYYSMDGAAR
+1104 GLYYSQNGEAR
-1115 RDVYLWLDANA
+1115 RNVYLWLDPNA
-1126 DYIQKNDITLT
+1126 DYIQLNDITLT
-1137 YTVLQAEPY
+1137 YTILGEQPNIY
-1146 EFPRQLDNNEGA
+1146 SFQLDRDGA
-1158 IILNNFA
+1158 ITLHSFA
-1165 ARSAKYVAENT
+1165 ASSAKYVSENT
-1176 LTLEASAEV
+1176 LTLEAAAEV

-1190 KQKFVVRSRI
+1190 KQKFVVRTRI

-1207 SVSAGSAVMLP
+1207 SVSAGGAVMLL

-1238 QFNLALT
+1238 QFTLALT

-1250 DKVRVS
+1250 DNVRVS
-1256 VDGQALQADANG
+1256 VDGQLLQADANG
-1268 NYALDIP
+1268 KYALDIP
-1275 FTEQEKTVAIALE
+1275 FTEQEKTIAVSLE
-1288 STLNDGTTMSSSYT
+1288 SALNDGTIMSGSYT

-1322 AFVLK
+1322 AFVLR

-1352 VATAYGYVMQQGTVS
+1352 VATAYGYVMQQGTIS

-1373 ELTITLQEAK
+1373 DLTITLQEAK
-1383 KNETIRGDIPSSW
+1383 KNETIREDISSDW
-1396 GDFRGNDD
+1396 NNFRGNDD
-1404 NNAVTDTSTP
+1404 NNAVTDTATP

-1449 TVDTCVLKIDTV
+1449 TVDTCILKIDTV

-1481 PTYAEGMIFVALA
+1481 PTYADGMIFVALA
-1494 NMVQAFNADTLE
+1494 GMIQAFNADTLE

-1531 TGFWNSENTNANWV
+1531 TGFWNSETSNANWV

-1556 ATEAKKPVWTYTQRG
+1556 ATEAKQPVWTYAQRG

-1578 YVSDKFLLVGTDDG
+1578 YASDKFLLVGTDDG
-1592 EMGYTSSAAGLLSMD
+1592 EMGYTGSAAGLLSMD

-1625 CTICYD
+1625 CTVCYD

-1640 SKGGYFYSVAVDSE
+1640 SKGGYFYSVAVDSD

-1681 MSTSTPVVYNGRAYI
+1681 MSTSTPVIYNGRAYV
-1696 GVSGVGQFKAYE
+1696 GVSGVGQFKTYE

-1761 RIICDSPGQTQLLSI
+1761 RIICDSPGQTRLLSI
-1776 KDGSPISEAEE
+1776 KDGSPISEAED
-1787 LFTPRGAQ
+1787 LFTPRSAQ

-1835 PAKRLYSAGEVFDP
+1835 PTRRLYSAGEVFDP
-1849 QGMKVVAHYK
+1849 QGMKVVAHYA
-1859 NGLDRD
+1859 NGVDRD

-1916 MTALQETVQAIN
+1916 MTALQETVQAID
-1928 ALGEITIE
+1928 ALGEITID
-1936 KGEAIREAR
+1936 KGDAIREAR

-1960 NYELLTAAEGQ
+1960 NYEILTAAEGQ
-1971 YARLEKEELD
+1971 YARLEKEELY
-1981 KAAQVDNFINS
+1981 KAAQVDNYIQA
-1992 IGEVTLESVE
+1992 IEEVTLDSGE

-2007 FELYDALSDF
+2007 FELYDALSDL
-2017 GKAHVQNYA
+2017 GKAHVESYA
-2026 QLLEKQQAYVKLLA
+2026 ELLEKQKAYEELLA

-2057 EITLDSGPAILNARA
+2057 EITLDSGAAILNARA

-2100 LIAASGEQARA
+2100 RIAASGEQARA
-2111 VVDLIDSIGTV
+2111 VVDLIDAIGTV

-2130 LKARAAYDALD
+2130 LKARTAYDALD

-2149 NYEKLTQAEKA
+2149 NYEKLTQAEEA
-2160 LAALKQQLEEL
+2160 LAALKRQLEEL
-2171 GAITEAL
+2171 GAVTEAL
-2178 DALVAQ
+2178 DALVAEI
-2184 MRAVAETPEQITY
+2184 RAVAETPEQITY
-2197 DNAAQV
+2197 DNAAQA
-2203 APLVQQIETLLGE
+2203 APLVQQVEKLLSE
-2216 QTDEARQL
+2216 QKEEARQL
-2224 LISYASTAEQYRN
+2224 LISYASTAEQHRN

-2243 HEIPELSVSAEGL
+2243 HEIPELSISTEGL

-2268 SSDADYARFES
+2268 SSDSDYARFES

-2294 VDLLTGEIAENHASV
+2294 VDLLTGEIAENHAAV
-2309 QISWLIPVPRYNAS
+2309 QINWLIPVPRYNAS

-2335 GGNAGYLSSEYA
+2335 GGNAGYLTSEYA

-2371 MQAEDSKKGSG
+2371 MQAGDSKESSG

-2462 ERGSNSFFGG
+2462 ENGANSFFGG

-2489 NPLSVLVSE
+2489 NPLSVLVSQ

-2504 ESRAQVTYK
+2504 ESRAQIAYK

-2551 QYLTTYFAAASAA
+2551 QYLTTYLTAASAV
-2564 EAPEAAETP
+2564 EAAETP

-2578 EAPNGEASGETVDSG
+2578 EAPNGEASG

-2631 MQTGIECMLVQETL
+2631 MQTGIECMLVQEAL
-2645 PAAAEQTSEPETTAE
+2645 PAAAEQTPEPETTAA
-2660 PEQTSEAAV
+2660 PEQTPEAAAE
-2669 DQEAQS
+2669 QEAQS
-2675 AQRHEWVVLWIA
+2675 AQRHEWIVLWIA
-2687 QAYYHADPEL
+2687 SAYYHADPEL

-2704 PDQDR
+2704 LDQDR

-2740 YARQNLNGAQRAG
+2740 YARQYLNGAQRAG
-2753 GTNVQNYA
+2753 ETNVQNYA
-2761 VPACPTGL
+2761 VPACPAGL